1 MNIIEI
7 SALEFIKLLNE
18 GIESNKTYAVQEKI
32 ILSNAAAYRGNNSA
46 LIAKEGIFIKGAAGL
61 SISELTI
68 RGNIEIDSDC
78 RNVAIYK
85 CEIVGDI
92 ASSGTDCVIKENAA
106 NNIILLPSSTNCLVA
121 QNNVSGEIVL
131 DKAYNC
137 SAVLNDANKLSAK
150 TSSNIYLIDNKIQD
164 EISITDNKYLICDG
178 NSFVNL
184 INTGNT
190 LFNGDTVQDVDAR
203 LPVGA
208 DENLLPHTNK
218 DLFIGMERKLTVL
231 DPAYSESLALNE
243 YIPNAAKENGIVI
256 VPPGAYTVSG
266 LLELSEAHSNT
277 VIYAYGVY
285 LEATDYIKCL
295 QIKGVNNIELKG
307 ITIGYTKQS
316 AGQMQILHMLGDN
329 KYLCISSAG
338 FTREFGKL
346 DTTKFSSGGYFF
358 HPREEVSWTEL
369 GYWGHYDLIPN
380 EKGEN
385 INEDGTFVIEITNR
399 DTSFDFLSHLKKG
412 EILTC
417 RIPAKPSDRTAS
429 ISDSTN
435 ILLKDTV
442 TYGFAGGLCFV
453 IGGLSN
459 GVKFYRHHNLSHSSY
474 VIDKD
479 TYDKYKALEEKYGVD
494 LEVYIDEQGRYRGSK
509 PRIGSVD
516 ATHVT
521 GSSKGLDAISTLFEN
536 SCDDATNQNGNSS
549 CLEKVI
555 DNGDGTTTLII
566 KDNIPWVYY
575 WLYQRRGRED
585 LQPGITARV
594 FKAGNKIFAYA
605 SNGKVLCDTTVLTDA
620 ETVEEKRLLLE
631 TDYDFKGE
639 TKHMRWFSNIQAVKV
654 KTADLNMSALDGI
667 DPEKADY
674 TMDNKVIVDNISRNS
689 ADFVFDNC
697 MVRYNRGRLVI
708 KTHNATITNCTSKD
722 TSYAGIVMSCECTWG
737 ESSVPRHVKV
747 TKCLFDGASKT
758 LNKDKDT
765 KYAAVAVEGLGNGE
779 ADVVVSQDTL
789 PAKDITVENN
799 IFRNI
804 RNDYCVTFSAVQGV
818 TVRNNVFEA
827 RSRENLENIPGAI
840 YINGCMSVDISDNSY
855 SADVKD
861 AVVVRNYKA
870 LGGSD
875 VEKVFSKDSQ

>member
-1 MNIIEI
+1 MNIIEV
-7 SALEFIKLLNE
+7 SASEFIKLLSE
-18 GIESNKTYAVQEKI
+18 GIESGKTYEVQEKI
-32 ILSNAAAYRGNNSA
+32 TLTGDISYCGKGCE
-46 LIAKEGIFIKGAAGL
+46 LIAKEGILIKGANGF
-61 SISELTI
+61 SISELAVT
-68 RGNIEIDSDC
+68 GNIEIDSDC
-78 RNVAIYK
+78 SDISIYK
-85 CEIVGDI
+85 CRISGDVVNAGI
-92 ASSGTDCVIKENAA
+92 GCVIKENVAD
-106 NNIILLPSSTNCLVA
+106 NITLLPSSCNCLVA
-121 QNNVSGEIVL
+121 QNDVKEEISIDGV
-131 DKAYNC
+131 YNC
-137 SAVLNDANKLSAK
+137 SAVLNNANKLTAK
-150 TSSNIYLIDNKIQD
+150 NSTNVYLIDNNIAD
-164 EISITDNKYLICDG
+164 RICVTDNKYLICDG

-208 DENLLPHTNK
+208 DEDLLPHTNK
-218 DLFIGMERKLTVL
+218 DLFIGMERKLTVI
-231 DPAYSESLALNE
+231 DPSRAETLPLNE
-243 YIPNAAKENGIVI
+243 YISIAAKENGIVI
-256 VPPGAYTVSG
+256 VPPGAYTVNG
-266 LLELSEAHSNT
+266 LLELGEAHSDT

-295 QIKGVNNIELKG
+295 QIKGVNNLQLKG

-316 AGQMQILHMLGDN
+316 AGQMQIVNMLGED
-329 KYLCISSAG
+329 KFLCISSAG
-338 FTREFGKL
+338 FSREFGKL
-346 DTTKFSSGGYFF
+346 DPSRFSSGGYFF
-358 HPREEVSWTEL
+358 HPGEEVSWTEI
-369 GYWGHYDLIPN
+369 GYWGQYDLIPN
-380 EKGEN
+380 ENGEN
-385 INEDGTFVIEITNR
+385 MNADGTFVIKITNL
-399 DTSFDFLSHLKKG
+399 DTSFDFISHLEKG

-417 RIPAKPSDRTAS
+417 RLPSKPSDRTAS

-435 ILLKDTV
+435 VLLKDTA

-459 GVKFYRHHNLSHSSY
+459 GIKFYRHHNLSHSSY
-474 VIDKD
+474 VIDKE

-494 LEVYIDEQGRYRGSK
+494 LEVYIDEKGRYRGSK

-521 GSSKGLDAISTLFEN
+521 GSSKGLDATSTLFEN
-536 SCDDATNQNGNSS
+536 SCDDATNHNGNSS

-555 DNGDGTTTLII
+555 DNGDGTSTLII
-566 KDNIPWVYY
+566 KDSIPWVYY
-575 WLYQRRGRED
+575 WLYQRRGSED

-594 FKAGNKIFAYA
+594 FNAGNRIFAYA

-639 TKHMRWFSNIQAVKV
+639 TKHMRWFSKIQAVKV
-654 KTADLNMSALDGI
+654 KTSDLNLSALDGI

-697 MVRYNRGRLVI
+697 MVRHNRGRLVI
-708 KTHNATITNCTSKD
+708 KTHNATIKNCTVKD

-765 KYAAVAVEGLGNGE
+765 KYAAIAVEGLGNGE
-779 ADVVVSQDTL
+779 ADVVVSEDAL

-799 IFRNI
+799 VFRNI

-818 TVRNNVFEA
+818 AVRNNVFEA
-827 RSRENLENIPGAI
+827 RSREDSENIPGEI
-840 YINGCMSVDISDNSY
+840 YVKGCMSVDISDNSY
-855 SADVKD
+855 STD
-861 AVVVRNYKA
+861 AKEAIVVRNYKA

-875 VEKVFSKDSQ
+875 VEGLFSADSE